1 MTMSARAI
9 AACGFLSISLFLGGA
24 SAAGPAANALLQVAA
39 VIVILWMVWRARAP
53 FLPQE
58 ARPLAW
64 IVLLFVAL
72 GLFSL
77 VPLPVGLW
85 TSLPFRDEVAAGFR
99 MIGVTLPAIPLSLAP
114 NTTVA
119 SLLSFLPPIAMFL
132 LAVDL
137 SSDERRQLALTL
149 LGFAALSI
157 IVGTFQL
164 MGGPQSPLRP
174 YAITNPNSPVGFF
187 ANANHQGTLILCA
200 LPFAGV
206 LAARGATGRSRSR
219 KTGSAIISLATA
231 LFIAIG
237 AAISGSSAVYGLFLV
252 AAFATLLIYFR
263 DIGGR
268 IGRGWSIGAAAILLL
283 FVAFAIRGPLSTEQ
297 LSSSLAEDPTSRRVI
312 ATTTVEAIERSFPVG
327 TGLGSFSTVYR
338 RFQDPNVVTGTFV
351 NHAHNDY
358 LEIALETGGAGLLLI
373 FAFVAWWLVRT
384 VAVWRADGTG
394 QATARAGSIIV
405 LIVLLHSIVDYPL
418 RTAAIAVVIA
428 MGCALLVPVRS
439 RRVAAPDQLK
449 AKTNAAGLRHLEAA

>member
-1 MTMSARAI
+1 
-9 AACGFLSISLFLGGA
+9 
-24 SAAGPAANALLQVAA
+24 
-39 VIVILWMVWRARAP
+39 
-53 FLPQE
+53 
-58 ARPLAW
+58 
-64 IVLLFVAL
+64 
-72 GLFSL
+72 
-77 VPLPVGLW
+77 
-85 TSLPFRDEVAAGFR
+85 
-99 MIGVTLPAIPLSLAP
+99 MIGVAPPAIPLSLAP
-114 NTTVA
+114 NATVA

-137 SSDERRQLALTL
+137 SNDERRQLAFTL

-219 KTGSAIISLATA
+219 KSGSVIISLATA

-237 AAISGSSAVYGLFLV
+237 VAISGSSAVYGLFLV
-252 AAFATLLIYFR
+252 AALGTLLIYR
-263 DIGGR
+263 RGVGGR

-283 FVAFAIRGPLSTEQ
+283 FIGFAVRGPLSTEQ

-312 ATTTVEAIERSFPVG
+312 AATTLEAIDRSFPVG
-327 TGLGSFSTVYR
+327 TGLGTFSTVYR
-338 RFQDPNVVTGTFV
+338 QFQDPNVVTGSFV
-351 NHAHNDY
+351 NHAHNDF
-358 LEIALETGGAGLLLI
+358 LEITLETGIAGLLLI

-384 VAVWRADGTG
+384 MAVWRTDGTG

-418 RTAAIAVVIA
+418 RTAAIAVVVA
-428 MGCALLVPVRS
+428 MGCALLVPARS
-439 RRVAAPDQLK
+439 RREAPVEKSAVESNATGLK
-449 AKTNAAGLRHLEAA
+449 HLEAV

>member
-1 MTMSARAI
+1 MTMNARSI
-9 AACGFLSISLFLGGA
+9 AACAFLLASLLLGGA
-24 SAAGPAANALLQVAA
+24 SAAGLAANALLQVAA
-39 VIVILWMVWRARAP
+39 VAVILWMVWRPRVP
-53 FLPQE
+53 FLPHE

-64 IVLLFVAL
+64 IVTLFIAL
-72 GLFSL
+72 MIFSL
-77 VPLPVGLW
+77 IPLPAGLW
-85 TSLPFRDEVAAGFR
+85 SSLPFRGEIASGFR
-99 MIGVTLPAIPLSLAP
+99 MVGMDPPAIPLSLAP
-114 NTTVA
+114 NATIT
-119 SLLSFLPPIAMFL
+119 SLLSVFPPIAMFL
-132 LAVDL
+132 LALDL
-137 SSDERRQLALTL
+137 SNDDRRLLAFTL

-157 IVGTFQL
+157 VVGTFQL

-206 LAARGATGRSRSR
+206 LAARGAAGRSRSR

-237 AAISGSSAVYGLFLV
+237 VAISGSSAVYGLFLV
-252 AAFATLLIYFR
+252 AALATLLIYR
-263 DIGGR
+263 RGVAGR
-268 IGRGWSIGAAAILLL
+268 IGRGWSIGAATILLL
-283 FVAFAIRGPLSTEQ
+283 FIGLAVRGPLSTEQ

-312 ATTTVEAIERSFPVG
+312 AATTVEAVERSFPVG

-358 LEIALETGGAGLLLI
+358 LEVALETGLAGLLLI
-373 FAFVAWWLVRT
+373 CAFIAWSLVRT

-394 QATARAGSIIV
+394 QATARAGSIMV
-405 LIVLLHSIVDYPL
+405 LVVLLHSIVDYPL
-418 RTAAIAVVIA
+418 RTAAIAAVFA
-428 MGCALLVPVRS
+428 MGCALLVPARN
-439 RRVAAPDQLK
+439 RREATRVEPK
-449 AKTNAAGLRHLEAA
+449 AKTNAAGLRHLEAV